1 MIINSLLPPTSLQ
14 SPVSGQWYIV
24 TTDPKLGW
32 VPVDRK
38 YEWEEL
44 DKMWRKVTYGTSI
57 ARRAPKKVYIR
68 KAYKVDGSRG
78 NVYNVLNDGGNW
90 NCSCPAY
97 GWGRGIE
104 CKHIKNIKNTL

>member
-44 DKMWRKVTYGTSI
+44 NKMWNRVTYGIT
-57 ARRAPKKVYIR
+57 KKLNPNVSKQTLKSKVVKVMFIR
-68 KAYKVDGSRG
+68 
-78 NVYNVLNDGGNW
+78 
-90 NCSCPAY
+90 
-97 GWGRGIE
+97 
-104 CKHIKNIKNTL
+104 

>member
-14 SPVSGQWYIV
+14 SPTTGQWYIV

-44 DKMWRKVTYGTSI
+44 NKMWRRVTYGLTKKI
-57 ARRAPKKVYIR
+57 EPKRIKTT
-68 KAYKVDGSRG
+68 YKVDGSRG
-78 NVYNVLNDGGNW
+78 NVYSIVNDSGNW
-90 NCSCPAY
+90 SCSCPAHSF
-97 GWGRGIE
+97 GRGRD
-104 CKHIKNIKNTL
+104 CKHIKNIKAA